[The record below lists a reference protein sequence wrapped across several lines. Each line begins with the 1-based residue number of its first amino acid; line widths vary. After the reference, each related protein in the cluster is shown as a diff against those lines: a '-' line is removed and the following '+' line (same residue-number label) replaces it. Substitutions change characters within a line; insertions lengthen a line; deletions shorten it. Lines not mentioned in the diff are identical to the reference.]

1 MELRV
6 LRYFL
11 MVAREENI
19 TRAANLLHVTQP
31 TLSRQLMQ
39 LEEELDTK
47 LFLRSNH
54 NIILTEDGMLLKRRA
69 QEILSLVERTERDFL
84 REEGQ
89 LTGKIT
95 IGSGDL
101 RSTEFLA
108 DLIAAFHRAHPLVRY
123 ELYSG
128 NADNIKERIERG
140 LLDIGLLVEPV
151 DIRRYEFLRSPLK
164 EEYGILVPLDSPL
177 AQRDSITLADLA
189 GQSLIAANRE
199 LVQNEFAHWYGP
211 GAESLDI
218 LITGNL
224 PYNMAMMARAGLG
237 LSLGVHLNE
246 DYHGLRFVPLSPKLE
261 SGSVLAWKKA
271 QTLSPAVSA
280 FLDAAKEYI
289 KGIPEHKM

>member
-177 AQRDSITLADLA
+177 AQRDSITPADLA

-211 GAESLDI
+211 GDI
-218 LITGNL
+218 C
-224 PYNMAMMARAGLG
+224 
-237 LSLGVHLNE
+237 S
-246 DYHGLRFVPLSPKLE
+246 K
-261 SGSVLAWKKA
+261 
-271 QTLSPAVSA
+271 
-280 FLDAAKEYI
+280 
-289 KGIPEHKM
+289 